1 MTVHL
6 ARRPASDAEASAPR
20 VGFVVSKAVG
30 NAVERNRTQRQLRH
44 LVAQDLGR
52 VPERTDLVIR
62 AHPASRAASSVQL
75 DAELDRLLTKALRG
89 LEQSGSGS

>member
-6 ARRPASDAEASAPR
+6 ARRPASDAEASTPR

-44 LVAQDLGR
+44 LVGQDLGR

-62 AHPASRAASSVQL
+62 AHPAARVASSAQL
-75 DAELDRLLTKALRG
+75 GAELDRLLTKALRALG
-89 LEQSGSGS
+89 PAGSGS